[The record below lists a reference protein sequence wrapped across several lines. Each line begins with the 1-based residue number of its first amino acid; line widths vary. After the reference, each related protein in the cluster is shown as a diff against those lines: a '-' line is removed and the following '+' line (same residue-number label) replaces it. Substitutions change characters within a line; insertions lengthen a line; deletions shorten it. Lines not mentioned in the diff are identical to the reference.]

1 MFSLGKPLF
10 FLFALLFCVLIT
22 QESMAEQPNPEPS
35 VMTNSTIMC
44 FSPNKLTNSINE
56 KIFFPESY
64 EIEVDLRDVPDWRSL
79 L

>member
-1 MFSLGKPLF
+1 
-10 FLFALLFCVLIT
+10 
-22 QESMAEQPNPEPS
+22 MAEQPNPEPS